1 MDYLFRSDVTFN
13 IFTLLKMCPHDW
25 NFVAMKAKAAHY
37 TLLKDGLDIRKV
49 YRPLD
54 EVINDGD
61 TLTLIHNG
69 EAPKIYTKLLEE
81 ELKFGLNCIE
91 I

>member
-1 MDYLFRSDVTFN
+1 MDYLFRSDVNFN
-13 IFTLLKMCPHDW
+13 IFTILKMCPHDW

-37 TLLKDGLDIRKV
+37 TLLKDRLDIRTV

-61 TLTLIHNG
+61 TLTLIHKG
-69 EAPKIYTKLLEE
+69 EAAKIKT
-81 ELKFGLNCIE
+81 
-91 I
+91 